1 MSIHTTSLIGAPKLS
16 TGGRLSP
23 LETTTV
29 LTTIGLSGLLAYIL
43 LVAVQAPEVAATIGA
58 IGLGIAGL
66 IFTIRRWSV
75 ALGTLFALVAGVLV
89 VAPAPD
95 DIARVLVQPADPL
108 YIPLMFLFPLMALG
122 TICGLA
128 GTVQYGRR
136 SKSGRVAP
144 PWLRPV
150 IAAALGVSLCG
161 IVLGM
166 VPRPAV
172 TQAVSPSVLASL
184 PALRT
189 SGFAFDQTELHAHVG
204 ETVALRLDN
213 SDNTTHTFTIDEL
226 GVDVSMLPGESS
238 VALFRPTQP
247 GTYTFYCKPHYD
259 PTTGQGMHGTLIV
272 E

>member
-1 MSIHTTSLIGAPKLS
+1 MSLHTTSLIRARKLS
-16 TGGRLSP
+16 TGGRLSA

-43 LVAVQAPEVAATIGA
+43 LTAVQAPEVATTIGA
-58 IGLGIAGL
+58 IGLGVAGL
-66 IFTIRRWSV
+66 IFTVRRWSI

-108 YIPLMFLFPLMALG
+108 YVPLMLLFPFMAMG
-122 TICGLA
+122 MISGLA
-128 GTVQYGRR
+128 GTVQHVRR
-136 SKSGRVAP
+136 SQSGRTTP
-144 PWLRPV
+144 PWLMAV
-150 IAAALGVSLCG
+150 IAASVGVALCG

-172 TQAVSPSVLASL
+172 TQAISPSVLASL

-204 ETVALRLDN
+204 ETVALRLEN
-213 SDNTTHTFTIDEL
+213 SDNTTHTFTVDEL
-226 GVDVSMLPGESS
+226 GVDVPIVPGDAN

-259 PTTGQGMHGTLIV
+259 PTTGQGMHGTLVV